1 MDISTGADVSKK
13 RTVPGVARNSSVINP
28 AIRAIM
34 ATQPIFHSEFLPC
47 VKVAGV
53 SLKATTEI
61 LRMNPPRPAVTEF
74 LLHVTAGKSQPWS
87 IEPDA
92 LLVWTGDP
100 DHHRGDVHDLA
111 ESRVEAARRFD
122 RKIS

>member
-34 ATQPIFHSEFLPC
+34 ATQPIFHSEFLPGGKAAD
-47 VKVAGV
+47 VGF
-53 SLKATTEI
+53 KATIEI
-61 LRMNPPRPAVTEF
+61 LRMNALRPAVTEF
-74 LLHVTAGKSQPWS
+74 LLHVTAGKSQPWP

-92 LLVWTGDP
+92 LLVWTGNP
-100 DHHRGDVHDLA
+100 DHHRGGVHDLA
-111 ESRVEAARRFD
+111 EPRGKAARRFD
-122 RKIS
+122 RKFS